1 MNKRFSARLGLAA
14 LITPAVAVPAVTAAP
29 VQATG
34 LDSDVSSAA
43 ADVDLGTL
51 QSCTAV
57 FGLTKQ
63 NSRTVS
69 FDVEGP
75 LASSIEIGEN
85 LVPVYEYVDTN
96 TSQTA
101 HCRLEIGWDPT
112 VPLWSVTDASQ
123 VDLTDDTWDDDPDQ
137 FAENFVEGFFLFG
150 IPAPIALELDRLMV
164 GGSRAQFLLPMN
176 GAGTQPASP
185 TPPSPESIM
194 LVPADSSVSAETISY
209 DPAVPE
215 STTIMTRTSDVLILF
230 GGDPQPDYLEAI
242 FDSMDALFAR
252 LLPSLSEP
260 LQSELDSHLENLRA
274 DFSCINNFSPDLFTA
289 VREAFANS
297 VFWEA
302 AVDAGVEDEL
312 AFGGEASG
320 CDALSFALFAA
331 SIDLVAD
338 SRVIEVTAGTLPAT
352 GFGSTEVIIAAF
364 FALAT
369 GGALAA
375 TRRRRLL

>member
-1 MNKRFSARLGLAA
+1 MHKRLSARLGLAA

-57 FGLTKQ
+57 FGLTKE

-69 FDVEGP
+69 FDVKGP

-85 LVPVYEYVDTN
+85 LVPVYEYVNPDT
-96 TSQTA
+96 SETA
-101 HCRLEIGWDPT
+101 HCRMEIGWDPT

-137 FAENFVEGFFLFG
+137 FAESFVEGFFLGGF
-150 IPAPIALELDRLMV
+150 PAVYALEIDRLMV
-164 GGSRAQFLLPMN
+164 GGSRAQFLLPLN
-176 GAGTQPASP
+176 GATTVPAAT
-185 TPPSPESIM
+185 TPPSPESII
-194 LVPADSSVSAETISY
+194 LVPADSTVSAETISY

-215 STTIMTRTSDVLILF
+215 STTIMTGTSDF
-230 GGDPQPDYLEAI
+230 FSEETAADPAFRDA
-242 FDSMDALFAR
+242 FDALFAR
-252 LLPSLSEP
+252 LLPSLSAP
-260 LQSELDSHLENLRA
+260 LQTELDALLDFDLVNLSCDNVAVSDELLTAFRA
-274 DFSCINNFSPDLFTA
+274 A
-289 VREAFANS
+289 AANS

-302 AVDAGVEDEL
+302 VVDAGIEDQL
-312 AFGGEASG
+312 QFADVSA
-320 CDALSFALFAA
+320 DACILLVLGVFATG
-331 SIDLVAD
+331 IDLVAD
-338 SRVIEVTAGTLPAT
+338 SRVIEVTAGSLPAT
-352 GFGSTEVIIAAF
+352 GFGSSEVVLAAF

>member
-57 FGLTKQ
+57 FGLTKE

-123 VDLTDDTWDDDPDQ
+123 VDLTVDTWADDLNL
-137 FAENFVEGFFLFG
+137 AENFVEGFFFPG
-150 IPAPIALELDRLMV
+150 IPAVIALELDRLMV
-164 GGSRAQFLLPMN
+164 GGSRAQFLLPVN
-176 GAGTQPASP
+176 GAGTEPAIP

-215 STTIMTRTSDVLILF
+215 STTIMTGTSDVLLVF

-242 FDSMDALFAR
+242 FDSVDALLAR

-260 LQSELDSHLENLRA
+260 LQSELDSHVEDLLDE
-274 DFSCINNFSPDLFTA
+274 FGCIDFSPDLSAA

-297 VFWEA
+297 VLWEA

-312 AFGGEASG
+312 YFGDTG
-320 CDALSFALFAA
+320 CEMFLFVFVAA
-331 SIDLVAD
+331 SLDLVAD
-338 SRVIEVTAGTLPAT
+338 SRVIEVTAGTLPDT
-352 GFGSTEVIIAAF
+352 GFGSSEVVLAAF

-369 GGALAA
+369 GGALSA

>member
-57 FGLTKQ
+57 FGLSKQ

-69 FDVEGP
+69 FDVKGP

-85 LVPVYEYVDTN
+85 LVPVYEYVDTD

-101 HCRLEIGWDPT
+101 HCRMEIGWDPT

-215 STTIMTRTSDVLILF
+215 STTIMTGTSDVLIFF

-260 LQSELDSHLENLRA
+260 LQSELDSILENLRA
-274 DFSCINNFSPDLFTA
+274 GGGCINFSPDLFTA

-312 AFGGEASG
+312 ELGDIG
-320 CDALSFALFAA
+320 CDLLLFAFFAA